1 MKLSIITINLNNY
14 QGLEK
19 TILSVINQ
27 TYTDI
32 EYILIDGGST
42 DDSVDLI
49 RNYTN
54 KIDYWLSEKDKG
66 IFNAM
71 NKGIAKAT
79 GKYLLFMNSGDC
91 LVNNDVLE
99 KFASLQL
106 DEDIVYGNLLFT
118 GGSEITTW
126 CPPAKL
132 NFNYFVENSI
142 PHQASF
148 IKRKLFD
155 LVGLY
160 NEQLRIS
167 SDWKF
172 FLDAIIKFNST
183 YKKIE
188 LFISNFDVNGLS
200 NNLKLVEE
208 EKFKVISNE
217 YANIIYQEYRK
228 NYQQLANYKLSRLI
242 KIIKKIGFL
251 KKLD

>member
-27 TYTDI
+27 TYADI

-42 DDSVDLI
+42 DGSVDLI
-49 RNYTN
+49 RKYTN
-54 KIDYWLSEKDKG
+54 KIDYWFSEKDKG

-91 LVNNDVLE
+91 LVDNGVLE

-106 DEDIVYGNLLFT
+106 DEDIVYGNLFFT

-126 CPPAKL
+126 CPSAKL
-132 NFNYFVENSI
+132 NFNYFVEDSI

-160 NEQLRIS
+160 SEQLKICA
-167 SDWKF
+167 DWKF
-172 FLDAIIKFNST
+172 FIDAVVKFKCT
-183 YKKIE
+183 YKKVE
-188 LFISNFDVNGLS
+188 LYISNFDVNGLS
-200 NNLKLVEE
+200 SNRKLLEE
-208 EKFKVISNE
+208 EKFIVISNE
-217 YANIIYQEYRK
+217 YANIIYHEYRK

-242 KIIKKIGFL
+242 KIIKKMGLL